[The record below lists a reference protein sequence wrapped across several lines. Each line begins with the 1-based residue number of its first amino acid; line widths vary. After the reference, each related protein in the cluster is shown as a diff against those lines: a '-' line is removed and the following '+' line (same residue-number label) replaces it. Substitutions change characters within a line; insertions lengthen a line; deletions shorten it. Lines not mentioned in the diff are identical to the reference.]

1 MKLCGMFLAAVI
13 LLVTVPLSHAQV
25 VQINVARYGATGD
38 SKTDD
43 TAAFQQTLDELAKTG
58 GTAMVPQGR
67 YLIKGQLNIPNNVT
81 LEGIWKAPNT
91 GDSLQG
97 SLLLAVAGAGE
108 VAGTPFITLNQNSC
122 VKGVTIYYPDQSADK
137 PVPYPYTIASSGAE
151 NPSVIDCT
159 LVNPYQAID
168 FGSKGGSRHNI
179 QGVYG
184 QPLFRGI
191 YIDRCTEPG
200 RIDNVQ
206 FSPSW
211 MWEGK
216 PALQQLQRDS
226 GEAFIFGH
234 TSWQK
239 VSNTYCKGYK
249 IGYHFIHVSEGGA
262 FGSLWGIAAD
272 QCRFGVMVDDCASQG
287 LLIANGQFS
296 GSNNTDSAHVTV
308 KATNTG
314 SISLTNCSLW
324 GGVGFNVRVA
334 GKGSLMLSNCK
345 LNWVTAKKAASI
357 EVFGGDIIV
366 NGCEF
371 SGSNGPA
378 LSLRKG
384 ARSGIFSGKLV
395 KGLIDVV
402 NDSHVPLAESG
413 NLTDSTLKH

>member
-1 MKLCGMFLAAVI
+1 MKAVKMFLAAIMV
-13 LLVTVPLSHAQV
+13 LTAAQLCNAQV

-38 SKTDD
+38 SKSDD

-81 LEGIWKAPNT
+81 LEGIWKAPNS

-97 SLLLAVAGAGE
+97 SILLAVAGAGD
-108 VAGTPFITLNQNSC
+108 ASGTPFITLNQNSC
-122 VKGVTIYYPDQSADK
+122 IKGVTIYYPDQSADK

-159 LVNPYQAID
+159 LVNPYQAVD
-168 FGSKGGSRHNI
+168 FGSKGGPRHNI
-179 QGVYG
+179 QGLYG

-191 YIDRCTEPG
+191 YVDKCTEPG

-211 MWEGK
+211 MWDGK
-216 PALQQLQRDS
+216 PALQQLQRES
-226 GEAFIFGH
+226 GEAFVFGH
-234 TSWQK
+234 ANWQS

-249 IGYHFIHVSEGGA
+249 MGYHFMRGSEGA
-262 FGSLWGIAAD
+262 TFGSLLGVAAD
-272 QCRFGVMVDDCASQG
+272 QCRYGVMIDDCASQG
-287 LLIANGQFS
+287 LLITNGQFT
-296 GSNNTDSAHVTV
+296 GNNSADSAHITV

-314 SISLTNCSLW
+314 SISLINCSLW

-334 GKGSLMLSNCK
+334 GKGSVMLSSCK
-345 LNWVTAKKAASI
+345 LDWTSAKKAPSI
-357 EVFGGDIIV
+357 EVFGGDVIV
-366 NGCEF
+366 NGCRF
-371 SGSNGPA
+371 SGNGPA

-384 ARSGIFSGKLV
+384 ARSGVFSSNLV

-402 NDSHVPLAESG
+402 NDSHVPLSESG
-413 NLTDSTLKH
+413 NLTDSLLKR